1 MTSTL
6 VLRESD
12 LPAFFLAADKA
23 SKSAQKALLRWTAA
37 ILLSSVAAAAF
48 GIIQLRDGKHFDFAG
63 LITLLC
69 LGLGALGAIRLTITN
84 PRRTWYDTR
93 AAAESVKSLAWQYAV
108 GGGDF
113 AKTVPEMDARR
124 ELLETI
130 ADVRTRLDK
139 QPLPLPGVNEVTQA
153 MQALRAAPLDVRR
166 RTYEQCRIKDQEDFY
181 VSKAAHNEKARKWW
195 GVASICAQIAGAVIA
210 LLKMLAIVEIDLV
223 GVAATLAVAVAA
235 WLRTKAFD
243 ELAEAYAVT
252 AHDVKDIRARVD
264 DAHDDE
270 EWATFVANAEQ
281 GFSRE
286 HTIWLAR
293 TRDR

>member
-1 MTSTL
+1 MTPILS
-6 VLRESD
+6 LRERD
-12 LPAFFLAADKA
+12 LPAFFLAADQA
-23 SKSAQKALLRWTAA
+23 SKRSQNALIRWTAT
-37 ILLSSVAAAAF
+37 ILVSSVAAAVF
-48 GIIQLRDGKHFDFAG
+48 GIVELRHGKHFDFAG

-69 LGLGALGAIRLTITN
+69 LGVGAFGATRLTITN
-84 PRRTWYDTR
+84 PRRSWYDTR

-113 AKTVPEMDARR
+113 ASKVPEIDARQQ
-124 ELLETI
+124 LLE
-130 ADVRTRLDK
+130 AVSDVRSRLNK
-139 QPLPLPGVNEVTQA
+139 QPLPLPGANEVTPA
-153 MQALRAAPLDVRR
+153 MAALRRAPIEVRR
-166 RTYEQCRIKDQEDFY
+166 RTYEQCRIRDQEDYY
-181 VSKAAHNEKARKWW
+181 VTKAAQNEKARKWW
-195 GVASICAQIAGAVIA
+195 SAASIGAQFAGAGIA

-223 GVAATLAVAVAA
+223 GIAATVAVAVAA

-264 DAHDDE
+264 DAQDEE